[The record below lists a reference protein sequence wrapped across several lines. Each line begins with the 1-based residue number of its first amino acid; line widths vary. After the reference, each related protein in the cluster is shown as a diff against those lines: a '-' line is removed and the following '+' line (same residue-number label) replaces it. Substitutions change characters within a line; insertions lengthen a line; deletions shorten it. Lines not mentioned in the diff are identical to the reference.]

1 LLVSITIPHWK
12 RPAAPP
18 DTNSP
23 GDDPRDVS
31 FEQGENCERRSQPG
45 PPCVRLARINAQ
57 GNPNMKCATACCAR
71 KGRIAIGLMAC
82 ALVAFGC
89 LWYATR
95 SQAEPAQAAPKL
107 AALPVPQVAA
117 ASESTHP
124 RFTRE
129 EILARFPREKH
140 EEFMRRAIANSRKAG
155 VEYKTGGAFGAVIV
169 AADGTVLAD
178 GVNHVIAQNDPT
190 WHGEMHAIRQAC
202 ALLKSPKLRG
212 CILYTSSEPCP
223 MCLATAYWA
232 DLDGIVYGAV
242 VADSKQ
248 YGNFDDGFIYDQLA
262 KPSANRAISEQSLL
276 RPEAVE
282 VWKEYSERT
291 DKVDY

>member
-1 LLVSITIPHWK
+1 
-12 RPAAPP
+12 
-18 DTNSP
+18 
-23 GDDPRDVS
+23 
-31 FEQGENCERRSQPG
+31 
-45 PPCVRLARINAQ
+45 
-57 GNPNMKCATACCAR
+57 MKCATACCVR
-71 KGRIAIGLMAC
+71 QGRIVVGLAAC
-82 ALVAFGC
+82 ALVAMAC
-89 LWYATR
+89 LGFTAR
-95 SQAEPAQAAPKL
+95 SAADPAHPSTTPKL
-107 AALPVPQVAA
+107 AALPIPKKVAA
-117 ASESTHP
+117 VPSDKPAM
-124 RFTRE
+124 TRE

-169 AADGTVLAD
+169 DAEGNVLAD
-178 GVNHVIAQNDPT
+178 GMNHVVAQNDPT

-202 ALLKSPKLRG
+202 ALLKKPKLDG

-232 DLDGIVYGAV
+232 GLDGIIYGAV

-248 YGNFDDGFIYDQLA
+248 YGNFDDEFIYEQLS
-262 KPSANRAISEQSLL
+262 KPAAQRAISEQSLL